1 MKLIE
6 KKQLE
11 SKISFVVETTK
22 EQWDEANEKAFNAVA
37 KKTAQKL
44 NLPGFRKGKAPMSEV
59 KKYVDNIEVYEKA
72 TNLIAPKMVEFVEQ
86 TPEFVNDNS
95 ETVDVPTLSID
106 GINDGKL
113 KMEIS
118 YDIYPTVTISKY
130 DDLVLDLPE
139 VSVSEAE
146 VENEISH
153 AQKRFSKKEEK
164 AEELGIEKGDIATF
178 SFIGRIDNEPFEG
191 GSADSF
197 ELEIGSNQF
206 IPGFEEQML
215 GLKKGEE
222 KSLNLKFPDNYHVD
236 TLAGK
241 PVVFDVKIQKIT
253 NVITPA
259 LDDDFAKQVGFKD
272 VETYEQLKEKVTSLI
287 LEAKKDN
294 YSQISSQQ
302 ITTELLN
309 RSTITE
315 IPQSLLNREF
325 ATLEQQV
332 KMRLNEMNIDLKRYL
347 EISNKSED
355 QFKAELYEQ
364 AKATIKLALVIS
376 KIAEEEK
383 IEVSEEE
390 AKARALEMAQYYG
403 SNNEEATNKYLS
415 ENLEL
420 VKEFITHKKV
430 MDFIAQLNKD
440 NKPDENKIATK
451 QKESTKL
458 TKKVSKKPDVKK

>member
-1 MKLIE
+1 M
-6 KKQLE
+6 
-11 SKISFVVETTK
+11 
-22 EQWDEANEKAFNAVA
+22 
-37 KKTAQKL
+37 
-44 NLPGFRKGKAPMSEV
+44 
-59 KKYVDNIEVYEKA
+59 
-72 TNLIAPKMVEFVEQ
+72 
-86 TPEFVNDNS
+86 
-95 ETVDVPTLSID
+95 
-106 GINDGKL
+106 
-113 KMEIS
+113 
-118 YDIYPTVTISKY
+118 
-130 DDLVLDLPE
+130 
-139 VSVSEAE
+139 
-146 VENEISH
+146 
-153 AQKRFSKKEEK
+153 
-164 AEELGIEKGDIATF
+164 
-178 SFIGRIDNEPFEG
+178 
-191 GSADSF
+191 
-197 ELEIGSNQF
+197 
-206 IPGFEEQML
+206 
-215 GLKKGEE
+215 
-222 KSLNLKFPDNYHVD
+222 
-236 TLAGK
+236 
-241 PVVFDVKIQKIT
+241 
-253 NVITPA
+253 
-259 LDDDFAKQVGFKD
+259 
-272 VETYEQLKEKVTSLI
+272 I